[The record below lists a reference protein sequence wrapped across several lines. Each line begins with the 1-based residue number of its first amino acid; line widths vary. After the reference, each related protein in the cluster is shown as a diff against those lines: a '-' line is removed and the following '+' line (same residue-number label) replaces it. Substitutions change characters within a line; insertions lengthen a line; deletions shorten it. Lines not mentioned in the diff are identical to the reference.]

1 MLLCSKND
9 CRDMRTMNTFVFICS
24 PIGMCKRALVT
35 KNTGLNPLIIY
46 VLCFVVFKKI
56 DDSTFDAFAHLY
68 CN

>member
-1 MLLCSKND
+1 
-9 CRDMRTMNTFVFICS
+9 MRTMNTFVFICS

-56 DDSTFDAFAHLY
+56 DDSTFEVLHICIVTERNYY
-68 CN
+68 CG